1 MPLLIADGSGSA
13 AREAGISLLDERHH
27 RFDRVGGRELVRLA
41 DAFSLQCLF
50 KVEVNDWLSSFL
62 LVAAQSVAQP

>member
-1 MPLLIADGSGSA
+1 MAAACHSVIADGSGSA

-41 DAFSLQCLF
+41 DAFSRMISEDLGP
-50 KVEVNDWLSSFL
+50 KRSSTW
-62 LVAAQSVAQP
+62 VK